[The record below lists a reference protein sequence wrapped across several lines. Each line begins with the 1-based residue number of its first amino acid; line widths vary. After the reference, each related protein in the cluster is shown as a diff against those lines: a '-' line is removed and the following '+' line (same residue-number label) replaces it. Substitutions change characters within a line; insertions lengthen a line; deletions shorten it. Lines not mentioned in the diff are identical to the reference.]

1 MKNTITLFL
10 VLCLSLGLAAQKKDV
25 DFVSK
30 GSVWFNTPYPITL
43 ENIHDKILVICL
55 WDEQN
60 PFSTEGLH
68 RIEKTFESKYNVQL
82 ISGIL
87 GNAKQP
93 RSRREIYSIIQREN
107 ITHPLVICPDFKG
120 FKDADSTGKFQVRIY
135 ARPGGECLHQFIGDD
150 AAGLA
155 IVKIN
160 ELLADKE
167 LAPKLRHWQLKDSV
181 ETHCW
186 ADANIEF
193 PSDISLHKNK
203 NFFITETNHHRIH
216 LVTPDG
222 TIAQIIG
229 APLPGF
235 ADGQLLNAQF
245 NYPRG
250 TTFDDEQ
257 QLLYVADSYNHRIR
271 AVDLQAKLVFTIA
284 GNGNAFSEEIQ
295 LTNGG
300 YEAIGFPIDVVMEN
314 NNLYVLSAQF
324 NQIFNLNPISG
335 VAVEVARLPLFNEQ
349 KQRIYPKH
357 IEVKGSLGY
366 VTFSDGSIFQI
377 NFNEER
383 KSKDAITQKDWI
395 YYYGKGSWFYQPLQ
409 DEPKISSVAIAGK
422 TLVAV
427 SEWSN
432 AVYTFKKGKIKW
444 LSGSN
449 EGWKDGGQK
458 DAWYHSPVDVV
469 MIDNTAYIIE
479 QDNELLRYVNVKKG
493 NSKTIPFIAT
503 EALAFGG
510 NVIPQGENIVFED
523 VVVGEGPVEVFFE
536 MDLGEYEFAEDGVNI
551 VMLIDDAMGTLESE
565 TVTGPVIKAMVNPK
579 DLIYGNLQIE
589 MTFSVRHPLR
599 PEVVLRKQ
607 CMVTAMLNVIPGEP
621 TSAKVTWKPH
631 LLPF

>member
-1 MKNTITLFL
+1 
-10 VLCLSLGLAAQKKDV
+10 
-25 DFVSK
+25 
-30 GSVWFNTPYPITL
+30 
-43 ENIHDKILVICL
+43 
-55 WDEQN
+55 
-60 PFSTEGLH
+60 
-68 RIEKTFESKYNVQL
+68 
-82 ISGIL
+82 
-87 GNAKQP
+87 
-93 RSRREIYSIIQREN
+93 
-107 ITHPLVICPDFKG
+107 
-120 FKDADSTGKFQVRIY
+120 
-135 ARPGGECLHQFIGDD
+135 
-150 AAGLA
+150 
-155 IVKIN
+155 
-160 ELLADKE
+160 
-167 LAPKLRHWQLKDSV
+167 LKDSV

-250 TTFDDEQ
+250 TAFDDEQ

-357 IEVKGSLGY
+357 LEIKGALGY
-366 VTFSDGSIFQI
+366 ATFSDGSIFQI
-377 NFNEER
+377 DFNEER
-383 KSKDAITQKDWI
+383 KSKDAITQKEWV
-395 YYYGKGSWFYQPLQ
+395 YYYGKGSWFYQPLK

-444 LSGSN
+444 LSGSL
-449 EGWKDGGQK
+449 EGWKDGGPK

-479 QDNELLRYVNVKKG
+479 QDNELLRFVNVKKG
-493 NSKTIPFIAT
+493 NGKTIPFIAT

-523 VVVGEGPVEVFFE
+523 VVVGEGPVEVYFE
-536 MDLGEYEFAEDGVNI
+536 MDLGEYEFVEEGVNI
-551 VMLIDDAMGTLESE
+551 VMLIDDAMGILESE
-565 TVTGPVIKAMVNPK
+565 TVTGPSIKAMVNPK

-621 TSAKVTWKPH
+621 TTAKVTWKPH

>member
-1 MKNTITLFL
+1 MKNKLSTFVL
-10 VLCLSLGLAAQKKDV
+10 LCLSLLLNAQKKDV
-25 DFVSK
+25 DFISK

-68 RIEKTFESKYNVQL
+68 RINRSFESKYNVQI

-87 GNAKQP
+87 GNAQQP

-107 ITHPLVICPDFKG
+107 ITHPFVICPDFKG
-120 FKDADSTGKFQVRIY
+120 FKDADSTGQFQVRIY
-135 ARPGGECLHQFIGDD
+135 ARSGGKCLHQFIGND
-150 AAGLA
+150 AASPA
-155 IVKIN
+155 IEKIN
-160 ELLADKE
+160 EMLNEKE
-167 LAPKLRHWQLKDSV
+167 LVSKLRSWQLKDSV

-216 LVTPDG
+216 YVNADG

-235 ADGQLLNAQF
+235 TDGQLLNAQF

-271 AVDLQAKLVFTIA
+271 AIDLQAKLVFTIA
-284 GNGNAFSEEIQ
+284 GNGSAFSEEVQ

-300 YEAIGFPIDVVMEN
+300 YEAIGFPVDVVMEN
-314 NNLYVLSAQF
+314 NNLYFLSAQF
-324 NQIFNLNPISG
+324 NQVFNLNPISG
-335 VAVEVARLPLFNEQ
+335 VSVEVARLPLYNEK

-357 IEVKGSLGY
+357 IEVKGLLGF

-383 KSKDAITQKDWI
+383 KSKDAITQKEWV
-395 YYYGKGSWFYQPLQ
+395 YYYGKGFWFYQPQL
-409 DEPKISSVAIAGK
+409 DDPKISSVALSGK
-422 TLVAV
+422 TLIGV

-432 AVYTFKKGKIKW
+432 AIYTFRKGKIK
-444 LSGSN
+444 LLTGSN
-449 EGWKDGGQK
+449 EGWRDGNAK
-458 DAWYHSPVDVV
+458 DAWFHSPVDVV
-469 MIDNTAYIIE
+469 LIDNTAYVVD
-479 QDNELLRYVNVKKG
+479 QDNELLRVVSTKKG
-493 NSKTIPFIAT
+493 NAKTLPFLASD
-503 EALAFGG
+503 ALAFGG

-536 MDLGEYEFAEDGVNI
+536 IELGEYEFVEEGVNV

-565 TVTGPVIKAMVNPK
+565 VVTGPIIKAMVDPK
-579 DLIYGNLQIE
+579 DLVYGNLQIE
-589 MTFSVRHPLR
+589 MTYSVRHPLR
-599 PEVVLRKQ
+599 PEVTLRKQ
-607 CMVTAMLNVIPGEP
+607 CMVTAMLTVIPGEP
-621 TSAKVTWKPH
+621 TTATVTWKPH